1 MDSSDFGSMNDIMNS
16 LLSDD
21 LSSDTIYTD
30 SHSFDDTDTSD
41 SFNSDF
47 DMDDNFNITSSTSDD
62 SLSDYDQR
70 TVDEFDF
77 ESFDIADNTSDT
89 VLDNGDVVTP
99 QEIVDDINIS
109 ALNEMVEEEGSVIAP
124 AISKELDEEMS
135 QGEAESVL
143 SGLED
148 NPNRQLT
155 EAEIAALFAN
165 L

>member
-1 MDSSDFGSMNDIMNS
+1 MKHRYRSIYRCILLVTLMCILVSDAAFANVCNHYRYK
-16 LLSDD
+16 
-21 LSSDTIYTD
+21 TE
-30 SHSFDDTDTSD
+30 
-41 SFNSDF
+41 
-47 DMDDNFNITSSTSDD
+47 ST
-62 SLSDYDQR
+62 
-70 TVDEFDF
+70 T
-77 ESFDIADNTSDT
+77 
-89 VLDNGDVVTP
+89 GMVV
-99 QEIVDDINIS
+99 
-109 ALNEMVEEEGSVIAP
+109 EEGSVIAP